1 MIFKSWLV
9 GFSEGDGSFI
19 LPKNN
24 KKCFEIWQHI
34 NDINLLYLIRDNIG
48 LGNIRVSPYRP
59 NIAVFYINKK
69 EELVTLSK
77 LFETKICTLNTKHR
91 FDKIFLT
98 NIILNKPSLNDAWLS
113 GFIDA
118 EGCFRL
124 KIEKTGSL
132 KIIFEISQNDEQ
144 ILLNIKEIL
153 NITSNLTKNK
163 NTWKLSIYSKE
174 NRESLIKYL
183 EQYPLKSHKQ
193 FAYEKWKEIN
203 NLVNNKEN
211 LPQNIKEISKELN
224 QWRVKSK

>member
-24 KKCFEIWQHI
+24 KNCFEIWQHI
-34 NDINLLYLIRDNIG
+34 NDINLLYLIRVNLD

-77 LFETKICTLNTKHR
+77 LFESRICTLNTKLR

-98 NIILNKPSLNDAWLS
+98 NIFLNKPSLNDAWLS

-124 KIEKTGSL
+124 KFEKTGSL
-132 KIIFEISQNDEQ
+132 KIIFELSQNDEQ

-163 NTWKLSIYSKE
+163 NTWKLSIYSKK
-174 NRESLIKYL
+174 I
-183 EQYPLKSHKQ
+183 
-193 FAYEKWKEIN
+193 EK
-203 NLVNNKEN
+203 V
-211 LPQNIKEISKELN
+211 
-224 QWRVKSK
+224 